1 MIFLKLFWTFLKIG
15 IFTFGGGYSMV
26 ALIQNEV
33 VEKQG
38 WMTAQEFTDILA
50 ISQMTPGPIGINT
63 ATYAGYTAV
72 VNSGLPIWEG
82 ILGSLIASFAVI
94 ILPIIA
100 MWIVYSYL
108 SRHRDNP
115 VVDTMFRILRLTVV
129 GLIAA
134 AALLLLTKESFGL
147 PGLSKQFIVSIIL
160 FVAVFYFSYWRR
172 TNPILLILAS
182 GLVGLVVY
190 SF

>member
-1 MIFLKLFWTFLKIG
+1 MIFLKLFWMFLKIG

-33 VEKQG
+33 VEKEG

-50 ISQMTPGPIGINT
+50 ISQMTPGPVGINT

-72 VNSGLPIWEG
+72 VNMGLPVWQG
-82 ILGSLIASFAVI
+82 VLGSLLASFAVI
-94 ILPIIA
+94 LLPVVA
-100 MWIVYSYL
+100 MMIVYGYL
-108 SRHRDNP
+108 SRRKGNP
-115 VVDTMFRILRLTVV
+115 LVDKMLQVLRLTVV

-134 AALLLLTKESFGL
+134 AALLLLTRESFGI
-147 PGLSKQFIVSIIL
+147 PGLNLQFITSILI
-160 FVAVFYFSYWRR
+160 FAAVFYFSLRHR
-172 TNPILLILAS
+172 TNPIILILAS

-190 SF
+190 SL

>member
-50 ISQMTPGPIGINT
+50 ISQMTPGPMGINT

-72 VNSGLPIWEG
+72 VNSGLPVWEG

-94 ILPIIA
+94 ILPLIA

-147 PGLSKQFIVSIIL
+147 PGLNKQFIVSIIL

-182 GLVGLVVY
+182 GLIGLVVY